1 MVRLKNIQ
9 FHDSLAEADY
19 YPEGGLVKGHI
30 VVDLE
35 SKEICSF
42 ERAGD
47 FGDSY
52 LGHARARLVEMYKE
66 GSTRKECLI
75 MWY

>member
-9 FHDSLAEADY
+9 FRSRIAETDY
-19 YPEGGLVKGHI
+19 YPEEELVKGHV

-35 SKEICSF
+35 SEEILSF

-66 GSTRKECLI
+66 GSAQKECLI
-75 MWY
+75 MWC

>member
-1 MVRLKNIQ
+1 MVRLKNIR
-9 FHDSLAEADY
+9 FHNRIAEADY
-19 YPEGGLVKGHI
+19 YPEEGFAKGHL

-35 SKEICSF
+35 SEEIRSF

-47 FGDSY
+47 SGDSY

>member
-9 FHDSLAEADY
+9 FRGGIAEADY
-19 YPEGGLVKGHI
+19 YPEEGLVKGHL

-35 SKEICSF
+35 SEEIQSF

-47 FGDSY
+47 FGVSY
-52 LGHARARLVEMYKE
+52 LGHARARLVKMYKE
-66 GSTRKECLI
+66 GSTQKECLI

>member
-9 FHDSLAEADY
+9 FHDGIAEADY
-19 YPEGGLVKGHI
+19 YPEEGLVKGHV
-30 VVDLE
+30 VVDLD
-35 SKEICSF
+35 SKEICAF

-52 LGHARARLVEMYKE
+52 LGHA
-66 GSTRKECLI
+66 
-75 MWY
+75 

>member
-9 FHDSLAEADY
+9 FCDGIAEADY
-19 YPEGGLVKGHI
+19 YPEEGLVKGHL

-35 SKEICSF
+35 SEEIQSF
-42 ERAGD
+42 ERAGV

-66 GSTRKECLI
+66 GIARKECLI

>member
-9 FHDSLAEADY
+9 FHNRIAEADY
-19 YPEGGLVKGHI
+19 YPEEGLAKGYLA
-30 VVDLE
+30 VDLE
-35 SKEICSF
+35 SEEIQSF

>member
-19 YPEGGLVKGHI
+19 YPEEGLVKGHV

-42 ERAGD
+42 EIFPIAL
-47 FGDSY
+47 SY
-52 LGHARARLVEMYKE
+52 KR
-66 GSTRKECLI
+66 S
-75 MWY
+75 

>member
-9 FHDSLAEADY
+9 FHDGIAEADY
-19 YPEGGLVKGHI
+19 YPEEGLAKGHI
-30 VVDLE
+30 VVDLGSE
-35 SKEICSF
+35 EILTF

-47 FGDSY
+47 FGNSY
-52 LGHARARLVEMYKE
+52 LGHARARLVEMHKE
-66 GSTRKECLI
+66 GSTRTECLI